1 MPNQI
6 TTDGLETA
14 TQSELVTQLTDALKA
29 IYGSDINTDPD
40 SPDGQMIGI
49 YVQAVLDALD
59 LLTQIYNTFDPDTAI
74 GRTLDERCAING
86 IQRLGGTFT
95 LTNVT
100 VITDR
105 ALNLVGL
112 DGDIDNPDGTG
123 YTVSDN
129 EGNQYIL
136 AASQTIPSAGTY
148 VYEFRAKNNGAV
160 LTVPNTIIVPVT
172 IVLGVVSVNNPTVYT
187 SLGINQET
195 DAQLRLRRQKS
206 VSLSSQGYLAGLLAA
221 LLNINGVTS
230 AYVYENNT
238 GSTDVDSIPSH
249 SIWVIVQGGDDD
261 LIGEAIYSKRNAG
274 CGMKG
279 SEVVDITQVDGS
291 IFQVKFDRT
300 SSENLYMKAHV
311 TSINGVDTP
320 DLTYI
325 KAQLVL
331 LLTPGV
337 NEGVNINELS
347 TLVQQIDPNAL
358 VVPTSGDGFSLTAS
372 AYANILNPSAKN
384 KQFAVAS
391 ARMDFIAV

>member
-6 TTDGLETA
+6 TADGLETA
-14 TQSELVTQLTDALKA
+14 TQSELVTQLTTELSTA
-29 IYGSDINTDPD
+29 YGADINTDPD
-40 SPDGQMIGI
+40 SPDGQAINI
-49 YVQAVLDALD
+49 YVQAILDALD
-59 LLTQIYNTFDPDTAI
+59 LLTQIYNTFDPDSAI

-100 VITDR
+100 LVVDR

-112 DGDIDNPDGTG
+112 DSDIENPDGTG

-129 EGNQYIL
+129 EGNQFIL
-136 AASQTIPSAGTY
+136 AESQSISAAGTY

-187 SLGINQET
+187 SLGIDQET

-221 LLNINGVTS
+221 ILNINGVTS

-238 GSTDVDSIPSH
+238 GATDADDIPSH
-249 SIWVIVQGGDDD
+249 SIWAIVQGGDSD

-279 SEVVDITQVDGS
+279 DEVVDITQVDGT
-291 IFQVKFDRT
+291 IFQVKFDRVE
-300 SSENLYMKAHV
+300 SEDLYIKAHIG
-311 TSINGVDTP
+311 SINGTDTP

-325 KAQLVL
+325 KDQLAL
-331 LLTPGV
+331 LLIPGV
-337 NEGVNINELS
+337 NGTVNINELS
-347 TLVQQIDPNAL
+347 TLVQGIDPNAL

-372 AYANILNPSAKN
+372 AYANVLSPSAKN
-384 KQFAVAS
+384 KQFAVAA
-391 ARMDFIAV
+391 ARMAFTAV